1 VTCRGGVEV
10 DAERAAGELMWAAHQ
25 LRQAIAQAE
34 RAAVRAA
41 QCSLPMAE
49 AAGARGLADWL
60 DQRAEESKQE
70 ERR

>member
-1 VTCRGGVEV
+1 M

-34 RAAVRAA
+34 RAADSAGHKF
-41 QCSLPMAE
+41 LPIAEAE
-49 AAGARGLADWL
+49 AAKGLADWL
-60 DQRAEESKQE
+60 DKRAEESKQE